1 MELLHFRLRACVEVE
16 RAVLRATP
24 AVLPAE
30 GDGRGRARPGMI
42 FRPGRQTRPHSCSLR
57 TQWWED
63 SPSAGGTAGMAGLAA
78 HSTTDPRSLTVGNSR
93 GLPPATPYNRTLET
107 KD

>member
-1 MELLHFRLRACVEVE
+1 MWRGQAKPPALEFLHFRLRVGVDVE

-42 FRPGRQTRPHSCSLR
+42 FRPGHQTSPHRVALDVPHDPPHSCSLR
-57 TQWWED
+57 TQW
-63 SPSAGGTAGMAGLAA
+63 A
-78 HSTTDPRSLTVGNSR
+78 
-93 GLPPATPYNRTLET
+93 
-107 KD
+107 